1 MTRNVEVF
9 HFNDADGVATAA
21 AQAVVRKLAELLQ
34 SKPTVHLN
42 LTGGTVGI
50 LTLAKLSEIES
61 SIEWN
66 RVHIWWGDER
76 FVEKASNDRNAVQA
90 SNAWLATSAIPSQ
103 NIHAFPASDD
113 GLTLDEAAASF
124 EQEVAKFAIDG
135 ASSPVFDI
143 VLLGMGPDGH
153 VASLFPGSEAF
164 RSSTTV
170 IAEHNSPK
178 PPPQRLS
185 FTYDAIN
192 SASEVWFTVAGADKA
207 AAVEAVFTDENCDLP
222 AAKIAGAN
230 KTVWFVDQAAGASA
244 K

>member
-1 MTRNVEVF
+1 MTRNVEVY

-21 AQAVVRKLAELLQ
+21 AHAVVHRLAQLLDDQ
-34 SKPTVHLN
+34 SAAHLN
-42 LTGGTVGI
+42 VTGGTVGI
-50 LTLAKLSEIES
+50 LTLAKLAEIQS
-61 SIEWN
+61 TIDWS

-76 FVEKASNDRNAVQA
+76 FVEKASNDRNAFQA
-90 SNAWLATSAIPSQ
+90 KTAWLAASAIPSE
-103 NIHAFPASDD
+103 NIHPFPASDD

-124 EQEVAKFAIDG
+124 EQEVAKYATGG
-135 ASSPVFDI
+135 ASAPVFDI

-207 AAVEAVFTDENCDLP
+207 AAVEAVFTDENCVLP

-230 KTVWFVDQAAGASA
+230 KTVWFLDQAAGASA

>member
-1 MTRNVEVF
+1 MTRNVEVL
-9 HFNDADGVATAA
+9 HFNDADGVAIAA
-21 AQAVVRKLAELLQ
+21 AQAVVLRLSQLLDTKPLA
-34 SKPTVHLN
+34 HLN
-42 LTGGTVGI
+42 ITGGTVGI
-50 LTLAKLSEIES
+50 LTLAKLGEIDS
-61 SIEWN
+61 SVDWN

-90 SNAWLATSAIPSQ
+90 NNAWLAASSIPSE
-103 NIHAFPASDD
+103 NIHPFPASDD
-113 GLTLDEAAASF
+113 GLTLDEAAAIF
-124 EQEVAKFAIDG
+124 EHEVGKYAAGG
-135 ASSPVFDI
+135 ASAPVFDI

-207 AAVEAVFTDENCDLP
+207 AAVEAVFTDEECDLP
-222 AAKIAGAN
+222 AAKIAGSI
-230 KTVWFVDQAAGASA
+230 KTVWFVDQAAGVSA